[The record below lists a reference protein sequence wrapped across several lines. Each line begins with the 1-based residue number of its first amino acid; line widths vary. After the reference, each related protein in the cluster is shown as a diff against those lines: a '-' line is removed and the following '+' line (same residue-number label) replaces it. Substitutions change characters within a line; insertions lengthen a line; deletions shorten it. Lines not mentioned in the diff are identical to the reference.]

1 MAISD
6 YVHQETTV
14 APPADPS
21 AAGHREYDVEESFD
35 RIVDQGRAR
44 TRRPWADLLATGA
57 VGGIEVGFGILAL
70 LSVEMMTG
78 SKLLGGLAFSIGFIA
93 LLLGHSE
100 LFTEGFLVPVTVVVA
115 GEARLRDLLRFW
127 VGTLLGNLAGGLLLA
142 YLVDKAFPDLQAVA
156 NSTAASYIN
165 AGLSLRTF
173 CLAVLAGGAITLLTR
188 MHNGTDEMLPK
199 MVASIAIAFLLAGVH
214 LFHSVLD
221 SLLAF
226 TALCTGHA
234 PFGWLDWMAWFVWAV
249 AGNLVG
255 GLVLTTVLRLVRSR
269 RRLGDYREA
278 NDRPT
283 TALVGRPRRPEG

>member
-1 MAISD
+1 MSD
-6 YVHQETTV
+6 YAHQETTV

-21 AAGHREYDVEESFD
+21 SHGHHEADVEESFD
-35 RIVDQGRAR
+35 RIVDGGRAR
-44 TRRPWADLLATGA
+44 TRRPWVDLLATGG
-57 VGGIEVGFGILAL
+57 VGGIEVGFGVLAL

-78 SKLLGGLAFSIGFIA
+78 SKLLGGFAFSIGFIA

-100 LFTEGFLVPVTVVVA
+100 LFTEGFLIPVTVVAA

-127 VGTLLGNLAGGLLLA
+127 AGTLLGNLAGGLVLA
-142 YLVDKAFPDLQAVA
+142 YLVDRAFPDLREVA

-165 AGLSLRTF
+165 ASLNLHTF

-188 MHNGTDEMLPK
+188 MHNGTDEMVPK
-199 MVASIAIAFLLAGVH
+199 LIASVAIAFLLAGVH

-221 SLLAF
+221 LLLAF
-226 TALCTGHA
+226 TALFTGHA
-234 PFGWLDWMAWFVWAV
+234 PFGWLDWLVWFIWAV

-255 GLVLTTVLRLVRSR
+255 GLFLTTVLRLIRSR

-278 NDRPT
+278 NNRPT
-283 TALVGRPRRPEG
+283 TAFVGRPRRAVR

>member
-1 MAISD
+1 MAMSD
-6 YVHQETTV
+6 CAPHETTV

-21 AAGHREYDVEESFD
+21 SPGHREADVEESFD
-35 RIVDQGRAR
+35 RIVDRGRSR
-44 TRRPWADLLATGA
+44 TRRPWLDLLATGG
-57 VGGIEVGFGILAL
+57 VGGIEVGFGVLAL

-78 SKLLGGLAFSIGFIA
+78 SKLLGAVAFSIGFIA

-100 LFTEGFLVPVTVVVA
+100 LFTEGFLVPVTVVAA
-115 GEARLRDLLRFW
+115 GEDRLRNLVRFW

-142 YLVDKAFPDLQAVA
+142 YIGDRAFPELQRVA
-156 NSTAASYIN
+156 NDTAASYIN
-165 AGLSLRTF
+165 AGLNARTF

-188 MHNGTDEMLPK
+188 MHNGTDEMVPK
-199 MVASIAIAFLLAGVH
+199 LVASVAIAFLLVGLH

-234 PFGWLDWMAWFVWAV
+234 PFGWLDWLAWLVWAIV
-249 AGNLVG
+249 GNLVG
-255 GLVLTTVLRLVRSR
+255 GLFLTTMLRLVRSR
-269 RRLGDYREA
+269 RRLADYRLA

-283 TALVGRPRRPEG
+283 RVRDGRSRQPVG

>member
-1 MAISD
+1 M
-6 YVHQETTV
+6 
-14 APPADPS
+14 
-21 AAGHREYDVEESFD
+21 
-35 RIVDQGRAR
+35 
-44 TRRPWADLLATGA
+44 
-57 VGGIEVGFGILAL
+57 
-70 LSVEMMTG
+70 
-78 SKLLGGLAFSIGFIA
+78 
-93 LLLGHSE
+93 
-100 LFTEGFLVPVTVVVA
+100 
-115 GEARLRDLLRFW
+115 
-127 VGTLLGNLAGGLLLA
+127 
-142 YLVDKAFPDLQAVA
+142 A

-188 MHNGTDEMLPK
+188 MYNGTDEMLPR

-234 PFGWLDWMAWFVWAV
+234 PFGWLDWIPWFGWAV

-278 NDRPT
+278 NDRH
-283 TALVGRPRRPEG
+283 LGR

>member
-1 MAISD
+1 MSD
-6 YVHQETTV
+6 YARQETTV

-21 AAGHREYDVEESFD
+21 SAGHREYDVEESFD
-35 RIVDQGRAR
+35 RIVDQGRIR

-57 VGGIEVGFGILAL
+57 VGGIEVGFGVLAL

-78 SKLLGGLAFSIGFIA
+78 SQLLGGVAFSIGFIA

-100 LFTEGFLVPVTVVVA
+100 LFTEGFLIPVTVVAA
-115 GEARLRDLLRFW
+115 GEARLRHLLRFW
-127 VGTLLGNLAGGLLLA
+127 AGTLLGNLAGGLLLA
-142 YLVDKAFPDLQAVA
+142 YLVDRAFPDLQAVA

-165 AGLSLRTF
+165 AGLNLRTF

-188 MHNGTDEMLPK
+188 MHHGTDEMVPK
-199 MVASIAIAFLLAGVH
+199 IVASIAIAFLLVGVH

-226 TALCTGHA
+226 TALCTGHS
-234 PFGWLDWMAWFVWAV
+234 PFGWLDWMAWFTWVV
-249 AGNLVG
+249 GGNLVG
-255 GLVLTTVLRLVRSR
+255 GLFLTTVLRLVRSR
-269 RRLGDYREA
+269 RRLADYREA

-283 TALVGRPRRPEG
+283 AVLVGRSRPSDGS